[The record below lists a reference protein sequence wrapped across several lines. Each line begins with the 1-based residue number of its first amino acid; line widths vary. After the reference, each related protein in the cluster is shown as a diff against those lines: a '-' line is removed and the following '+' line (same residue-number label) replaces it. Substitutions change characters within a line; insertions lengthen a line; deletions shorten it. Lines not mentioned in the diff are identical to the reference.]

1 MSPTDS
7 TNNDYA
13 EIRRRLAA
21 GENIWL
27 DAGNGTELQARG
39 AKMHP
44 KVWCGVAHVE
54 NPQIMH
60 SIHADNIKAGANVIT
75 SNTFSCNRNM
85 MGPAGLGD
93 RVAESVTTGVEL
105 ALKAREQTPHNH
117 PVLVA
122 GSMSHQVPITPGTNK
137 RNPETLP
144 SADVALNNFNEIA
157 GLLAD
162 AGADLI
168 ILEMMSDPDFA
179 NLAIDAASATGL
191 PVWLGLCCKKSD
203 NGELIS
209 YTRPEMSFDALCDEL
224 IDSRSE
230 VVGVMHSNIDYVN
243 DAINSIRRCTK
254 APVMA
259 YPDSGHFTMPEWNFE
274 ETISPHDYAKRSSGW
289 LDNGV
294 QVIGACCGMGVE
306 HIDACVKA
314 ANA

>member
-93 RVAESVTTGVEL
+93 RVAEAVTTL
-105 ALKAREQTPHNH
+105 
-117 PVLVA
+117 
-122 GSMSHQVPITPGTNK
+122 S
-137 RNPETLP
+137 
-144 SADVALNNFNEIA
+144 
-157 GLLAD
+157 
-162 AGADLI
+162 LI
-168 ILEMMSDPDFA
+168 
-179 NLAIDAASATGL
+179 
-191 PVWLGLCCKKSD
+191 
-203 NGELIS
+203 
-209 YTRPEMSFDALCDEL
+209 
-224 IDSRSE
+224 
-230 VVGVMHSNIDYVN
+230 
-243 DAINSIRRCTK
+243 
-254 APVMA
+254 
-259 YPDSGHFTMPEWNFE
+259 
-274 ETISPHDYAKRSSGW
+274 
-289 LDNGV
+289 
-294 QVIGACCGMGVE
+294 
-306 HIDACVKA
+306 HI
-314 ANA
+314 